1 MDKGSVCPCYI
12 DGSVG
17 ALVSY
22 SHTYCLFFCNTSSL
36 LSLALACDA
45 PSHSIGNHSKT
56 AVQLTSVSMTE
67 TNEHFMALLSLYDCI
82 WRWLS
87 TTAANIVTRESLKMV
102 GRTNAEC
109 PGSAQ
114 PKKRHVMPA
123 CLHFHSCTDGGI
135 VRFWLGRMQQSWCPS
150 SNWSS
155 ILIALLVC
163 KHWKWYLE
171 GVPKTEK
178 KEAKGRGTI
187 EEGSTSHLLLIAQT
201 VGSSPFRLFKS
212 GQVCFSCTEWYALW
226 RAGAV
231 LNAPSRIYCYT
242 EIAPET
248 WFAVLLHE
256 AGPDAKRGEHN
267 WTYVQNQI
275 VLLCGNN

>member
-1 MDKGSVCPCYI
+1 MRRPKPQHWQPQQNSGSADVRLHDRNKWTFY
-12 DGSVG
+12 V
-17 ALVSY
+17 
-22 SHTYCLFFCNTSSL
+22 
-36 LSLALACDA
+36 
-45 PSHSIGNHSKT
+45 
-56 AVQLTSVSMTE
+56 
-67 TNEHFMALLSLYDCI
+67 ALLSLYDCI

-135 VRFWLGRMQQSWCPS
+135 VRFRLGHMQQFWCPS

-155 ILIALLVC
+155 ILISLLVC
-163 KHWKWYLE
+163 KHWKRYLE

-178 KEAKGRGTI
+178 GAKGRGTI
-187 EEGSTSHLLLIAQT
+187 GEGSTSLLPLIAQT

-212 GQVCFSCTEWYALW
+212 GQVCFSCTEWYALS

-231 LNAPSRIYCYT
+231 LNAPSRSYCYT
-242 EIAPET
+242 EIAAET

-267 WTYVQNQI
+267 WTYAKNQV

>member
-1 MDKGSVCPCYI
+1 MPLLYRWIGLCI
-12 DGSVG
+12 G
-17 ALVSY
+17 ALL
-22 SHTYCLFFCNTSSL
+22 SHLYCLFFCNASSL

-67 TNEHFMALLSLYDCI
+67 TNEHSMALLSLHDCI

-135 VRFWLGRMQQSWCPS
+135 VRTCDSATCS
-150 SNWSS
+150 SF
-155 ILIALLVC
+155 
-163 KHWKWYLE
+163 
-171 GVPKTEK
+171 GVHPV
-178 KEAKGRGTI
+178 I
-187 EEGSTSHLLLIAQT
+187 DP
-201 VGSSPFRLFKS
+201 PF
-212 GQVCFSCTEWYALW
+212 
-226 RAGAV
+226 
-231 LNAPSRIYCYT
+231 
-242 EIAPET
+242 
-248 WFAVLLHE
+248 
-256 AGPDAKRGEHN
+256 
-267 WTYVQNQI
+267 
-275 VLLCGNN
+275 